1 MGRQGIVS
9 YVVAAAKADF
19 KFGVQL
25 LNMVVP
31 KTAHIDVTRRE
42 HTFVSISELD
52 DELQRQ
58 GLPKTREIFAL
69 DFSRGEDDTE
79 AELVVEAE
87 E

>member
-19 KFGVQL
+19 KLGVQL

-31 KTAHIDVTRRE
+31 KTAHIDITRHE
-42 HTFVSISELD
+42 QTFLSLADLD

-58 GLPKTREIFAL
+58 FGNFQARLQGQRRV
-69 DFSRGEDDTE
+69 DRG
-79 AELVVEAE
+79 
-87 E
+87 